1 MITRTTRQLALFSV
15 LIATCLGVQLSPRPG
30 NVEFTSLIT
39 FTLGVFFG
47 GVIAGMFGASV
58 MFVNGFLSPWGLA
71 GMNMPFQMAGMIII
85 GVAGG
90 IYRRYRTDESSH
102 RFCAEAA
109 ILGAFLTLIFDL
121 ITNSGYAILTSIPI
135 FLAFFAGMPMSVIH
149 VFSNTVFFG
158 FAFTPLSN
166 VLQRFV
172 GR

>member
-90 IYRRYRTDESSH
+90 IYRR
-102 RFCAEAA
+102 
-109 ILGAFLTLIFDL
+109 
-121 ITNSGYAILTSIPI
+121 
-135 FLAFFAGMPMSVIH
+135 
-149 VFSNTVFFG
+149 
-158 FAFTPLSN
+158 
-166 VLQRFV
+166 
-172 GR
+172 